1 MMSRRRRQADSD
13 DPRVVLAFDKF
24 RGTAG
29 SVELGLAAA
38 GAAAEAG
45 WTPRVVPLAD
55 GGEGS
60 LEVLGGAN
68 KVTTVTGPLGQ
79 PVEAGWR
86 LEGREA
92 FIEMSAAS
100 GLVLAGGAED
110 NDPLEASTV
119 GTGQLIAQAVEV
131 GARTIYVLLGGS
143 ATTDGGLGALE
154 ALPPPG
160 RLKEVDIVV
169 ACDVDT
175 FFVDAATVFAPQ
187 KGASPAQVKLLTRR
201 LERLQQLYLDRY
213 EVDLATVSGAG
224 AAGGLAGGLVAIGA
238 RLQSGF
244 ELLAERAG
252 LDDLL
257 HDAALCI
264 TGEGRLDAGSFSG
277 KVVGGVYRWA
287 SEMGVP
293 VVAVVG
299 VIADDV
305 GRPDDL
311 EVRSLVEIY
320 GRDRALGETSVLV
333 AEQVGEILSARF
345 LSSDIGRD

>member
-1 MMSRRRRQADSD
+1 
-13 DPRVVLAFDKF
+13 
-24 RGTAG
+24 
-29 SVELGLAAA
+29 
-38 GAAAEAG
+38 
-45 WTPRVVPLAD
+45 
-55 GGEGS
+55 
-60 LEVLGGAN
+60 
-68 KVTTVTGPLGQ
+68 
-79 PVEAGWR
+79 
-86 LEGREA
+86 
-92 FIEMSAAS
+92 
-100 GLVLAGGAED
+100 
-110 NDPLEASTV
+110 
-119 GTGQLIAQAVEV
+119 
-131 GARTIYVLLGGS
+131 
-143 ATTDGGLGALE
+143 
-154 ALPPPG
+154 
-160 RLKEVDIVV
+160 
-169 ACDVDT
+169 
-175 FFVDAATVFAPQ
+175 
-187 KGASPAQVKLLTRR
+187 
-201 LERLQQLYLDRY
+201 
-213 EVDLATVSGAG
+213 VDLATVVGAG

-333 AEQVGEILSARF
+333 AEQVAEILSARF
-345 LSSDIGRD
+345 LPSDVGRD